1 MFAPVIASL
10 RRASMA
16 YIAHHPVTNS
26 QLWPIVPRLG
36 ALLRQWRR
44 RIRERDPLAR
54 LEERDLHDL
63 GLSPRTG
70 YAELRK
76 PVLAAGGP
84 VVLESTG
91 AAEPCEGT
99 KRANPNPRP

>member
-1 MFAPVIASL
+1 
-10 RRASMA
+10 MA

-44 RIRERDPLAR
+44 RIRERDQLAR

-63 GLSPRTG
+63 GLSRGTV

-76 PVLAAGGP
+76 PFWR
-84 VVLESTG
+84 E
-91 AAEPCEGT
+91 
-99 KRANPNPRP
+99 